1 MSYDFSFS
9 KKTISFVLAGFAFV
23 GVMLFLAG
31 LLIGTNW
38 KAEPNAANVAV
49 KQPAA
54 APPAPQPTDTPQE
67 PVMVSD
73 AAIPGAAVPS
83 EAGASSDAASPV
95 RQAHSNAASVNSKRR
110 QTSPP
115 APPNDGEVRLIQ
127 EAAPTTNIAGQEK
140 LKAVVRPPG
149 SL

>member
-9 KKTISFVLAGFAFV
+9 KKTISLVLAGSAFV

-54 APPAPQPTDTPQE
+54 APPAPQPTDTPQA
-67 PVMVSD
+67 PVMMSD
-73 AAIPGAAVPS
+73 AAIPDAAVPS
-83 EAGASSDAASPV
+83 EAGASSGAASPV

-110 QTSPP
+110 QTPP

-127 EAAPTTNIAGQEK
+127 EAAPATNIAGQEK
-140 LKAVVRPPG
+140 LKAAVRPPG

>member
-1 MSYDFSFS
+1 M
-9 KKTISFVLAGFAFV
+9 
-23 GVMLFLAG
+23 M
-31 LLIGTNW
+31 
-38 KAEPNAANVAV
+38 
-49 KQPAA
+49 
-54 APPAPQPTDTPQE
+54 
-67 PVMVSD
+67 SD
-73 AAIPGAAVPS
+73 AAIPDAGVPS
-83 EAGASSDAASPV
+83 EAGPSSGAASPV

-115 APPNDGEVRLIQ
+115 ASPNDGEVRLIQ